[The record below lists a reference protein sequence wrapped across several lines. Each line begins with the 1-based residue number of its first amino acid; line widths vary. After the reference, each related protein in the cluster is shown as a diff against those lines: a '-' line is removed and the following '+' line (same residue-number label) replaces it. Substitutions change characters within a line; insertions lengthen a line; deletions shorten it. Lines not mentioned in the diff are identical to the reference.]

1 MTGILQKYRSDYSL
15 MLFLKRQ
22 SFFKSYINVYM
33 AFMIGNFRTK
43 SRHYVFL
50 PLKKIFSFFNDAILK
65 ERNTKNTVELQPIK
79 LIYKC
84 KISLISKMVWKTPS
98 WVLVIFQWVSANHYV
113 QCFFYIWGAHEMY
126 PFIAMLKMTVNCQK
140 YFLSVYIVLI
150 ARTMVFVYCFIWF

>member
-1 MTGILQKYRSDYSL
+1 MFIWLSWLET
-15 MLFLKRQ
+15 
-22 SFFKSYINVYM
+22 
-33 AFMIGNFRTK
+33 FRTK

-98 WVLVIFQWVSANHYV
+98 WVLVIFQWMSANPYV
-113 QCFFYIWGAHEMY
+113 QWVFFYMRRTWNV
-126 PFIAMLKMTVNCQK
+126 PFYSNAKNDGKLPKIFPKCIHCT
-140 YFLSVYIVLI
+140 
-150 ARTMVFVYCFIWF
+150 YCSYNGIRILLYMILGFKINI

>member
-15 MLFLKRQ
+15 MLFLKRE
-22 SFFKSYINVYM
+22 SFFLSYINVYM

-98 WVLVIFQWVSANHYV
+98 WVLVIFQ
-113 QCFFYIWGAHEMY
+113 
-126 PFIAMLKMTVNCQK
+126 
-140 YFLSVYIVLI
+140 
-150 ARTMVFVYCFIWF
+150 